1 MRILFMYPNILR
13 YPAVPVGFSSIIGT
27 IKDEG
32 HECMLLDFTF
42 IEDTELVKY
51 FVDNVMKYS
60 CDILAIHCTSSDWNL
75 VKILLSILNEMSL
88 IRKIYVVI
96 GGPHPTSC
104 PDEVMEMPLI
114 DTLVIGEGELVIKEL
129 VGKLQKNEDLRFI
142 QNCWTRF
149 KGRVY
154 KNNVRPLIHDLDSLA
169 LPAFQIFDERHITG
183 YVGKLLQT
191 NQRRINLETSRG
203 CPFACSYCIESRLH
217 AIYDNLVQF
226 CRYKSIDRII
236 KESKFVKEK
245 LKIGVIQF
253 VDDNFGGSLKR
264 LKELSYRYPK
274 EVGLHIT
281 ILISADRINEETVQ
295 LLANMDI
302 KEIGI
307 GVETGDE
314 IYRRKI
320 LNKPISNKQII
331 KAFKLAKKYG
341 ITSIAFYMIGLPF
354 ETRES
359 IETSIKF
366 NELLKPDISFVS
378 IFFPFPGTSLY
389 NLTKEKELI
398 FGNYDYLPDF
408 YGESI
413 LRFNGINS
421 GVLQN
426 FRRKFSNVV
435 LATNPYPRRNL
446 NLIKGANV

>member
-1 MRILFMYPNILR
+1 MRVLFMYPNILR
-13 YPAVPVGFSSIIGT
+13 YPAVPVGFSSLIGT

-51 FVDNVMKYS
+51 FVDNVRKYS

-183 YVGKLLQT
+183 YVGKPLQT

-274 EVGLHIT
+274 EVGLPIT
-281 ILISADRINEETVQ
+281 ILISADRINEETVH

-341 ITSIAFYMIGLPF
+341 IISVAFYMIGLPF

-398 FGNYDYLPDF
+398 FSNYDYLPDF

-426 FRRKFSNVV
+426 YRRKFSNVV

-446 NLIKGANV
+446 NLIKDANV